1 MSATHATHV
10 CVHARV
16 CVCVCVRTHLCT
28 YAHASRVDTECS
40 AGASC
45 VYMRV
50 HIDIC
55 MHMAR
60 VHVCAPPHVCM
71 HGHEH
76 VDRSLWSGH
85 TTAGPAGT
93 RSGETLVREQSWRGR
108 LYSHGWEVTMSAV
121 GLSPGGWASVLLF
134 SRLGQGSERHGWRQR
149 D

>member
-76 VDRSLWSGH
+76 VDQCIAQTPGTH
-85 TTAGPAGT
+85 TRTHTEGT
-93 RSGETLVREQSWRGR
+93 HVN
-108 LYSHGWEVTMSAV
+108 VNMSCV
-121 GLSPGGWASVLLF
+121 QTS
-134 SRLGQGSERHGWRQR
+134 
-149 D
+149 